1 MQKCFLIA
9 QKQQK
14 SYNKLMIKEKSM
26 TKNKKLLAAL
36 LCLSSLIASS
46 TSFASQEA
54 KSIKEPAPKAEEIES
69 KAQKENP
76 PKLDKIDQEE
86 PQASKEEIEVL
97 NTDNNQAIG
106 KSEEKSEKLQ
116 ENSESREGQPTPPS
130 YSDRATTTNQPTT
143 QKRKP
148 IVYYDRIPLDDI
160 LKNHKSYIQETIKAT
175 GDYQLI
181 KKEKGEYLYDPN
193 GQIIKSQTTII
204 KNKIYKT
211 DNQGLS
217 KQVINNWAYA
227 KNEYYHTDKQGK
239 LYQGFK
245 KINNQDYYF
254 QNTGILLRNA
264 FINQNRTIYKANN
277 QGVLEK
283 ARNQWAQI
291 GEKTYYTDQNAQ
303 SLAGKQKISG
313 KNYYFYLKEGLAKNK
328 EIVADGGRYKANTK
342 GELSFIRKEKKGWV
356 SLDGLHYFFKED
368 NNLARGLYDS
378 GSNRYVFHQ
387 ETGEMTRN
395 QIHKQGFDRIHVA
408 DNGVAHY
415 IGWDYF
421 NGKLGYFKENG
432 SYATGLVKINGMTY
446 GFDKEGKIYDR
457 QYKKIGNQWW
467 YFNKYGE
474 ARKSNG
480 KFARGW
486 VGNRYYFAD
495 GKPAEG
501 IQVIGGKTYIFHERT
516 REKLRNTVKVFN
528 FNKYKT
534 DWNGVARKIGRID
547 TRPAIM
553 GTRGQFRPGFT
564 QYLNRKTPYFRQVD
578 PRWSYRRFSSG
589 TLGGYGCGPTAM
601 AMVLNKELHR
611 NDIYPT
617 NTAVDASDYAD
628 DGTDWQYFRENP
640 RIYGLRSYDVPVNEK
655 ALIQAL
661 KEGSVVVRVGAGYF
675 TTGGHYIVIDSY
687 KDGYFTINDPYSVSN
702 TMEKQPFWRLK
713 QEVTV
718 AWQIKK

>member
-1 MQKCFLIA
+1 
-9 QKQQK
+9 
-14 SYNKLMIKEKSM
+14 M
-26 TKNKKLLAAL
+26 TKNKKLLATL
-36 LCLSSLIASS
+36 ICLSSLIASP
-46 TSFASQEA
+46 TSFASQETT
-54 KSIKEPAPKAEEIES
+54 SIKEPSPKTDEIES
-69 KAQKENP
+69 KAQEENP

-86 PQASKEEIEVL
+86 PKASKEETEFQ
-97 NTDNNQAIG
+97 NTDNNRAIE
-106 KSEEKSEKLQ
+106 KLEEKPEKLQ
-116 ENSESREGQPTPPS
+116 ENSASKEGQPTPPS
-130 YSDRATTTNQPTT
+130 YSDRATTT
-143 QKRKP
+143 KEREP

-193 GQIIKSQTTII
+193 GQIIKNQTTII

-277 QGVLEK
+277 QGLLEK

-291 GEKTYYTDQNAQ
+291 GEKTYYTDKNAQ

-342 GELSFIRKEKKGWV
+342 GELSFLRKEKKGWV

-474 ARKSNG
+474 ASKSNG

-486 VGNRYYFAD
+486 VGDRYYFAD
-495 GKPAEG
+495 GKPAIG
-501 IQVIGGKTYIFHERT
+501 LHVIKGKTYIFARSYHDLITDMIKTYDFKKYRINSRGEAT
-516 REKLRNTVKVFN
+516 FIGNVNKL
-528 FNKYKT
+528 
-534 DWNGVARKIGRID
+534 
-547 TRPAIM
+547 PATP
-553 GTRGQFRPGFT
+553 GTKGMFRPGFSE
-564 QYLNRKTPYFRQVD
+564 YLNRKTPYFNQRD
-578 PRWSYRRFSSG
+578 PRWSKIRYSG
-589 TLGGYGCGPTAM
+589 GTMGGYGCGPTAM
-601 AMVLNKELHR
+601 AMALNRALNR

-617 NTAVDASDYAD
+617 TTAIDARDYIH
-628 DGTDWQYFRENP
+628 DGTDSEYIIENP
-640 RIYGLRSYDVPVNEK
+640 KRYGLRTYEVTINEK

-661 KEGSVVVRVGAGYF
+661 NEGPVIVRVGP
-675 TTGGHYIVIDSY
+675 GHYIDDGHFMVLDSY
-687 KDGYFTINDPYSVSN
+687 KDGYFLINDPYYLEKN
-702 TMEKQPFWRLK
+702 TLVKQPFWRLK
-713 QEVTV
+713 QEVTF